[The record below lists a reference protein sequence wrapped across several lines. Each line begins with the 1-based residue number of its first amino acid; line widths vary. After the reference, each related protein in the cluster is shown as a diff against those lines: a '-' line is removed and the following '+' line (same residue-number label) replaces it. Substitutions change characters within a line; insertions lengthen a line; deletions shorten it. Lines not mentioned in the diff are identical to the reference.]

1 MSARHK
7 ILIVDDDPEVLLA
20 TKMSLK
26 RAQYQDGRFKLLTA
40 ASGREALEILRQT
53 PDVAVTVI
61 DQIMETETA
70 GIEACLRIRRDLGL
84 RRMRLILRSGV
95 ADRMP
100 TGEGFAELE
109 LSSVL
114 PKGEMTPESL
124 LASLHSAL
132 DTYYTI

>member
-1 MSARHK
+1 MAARHK
-7 ILIVDDDPEVLLA
+7 ILIVDDDPEVLLV

-26 RAQYQDGRFKLLTA
+26 RARYREGRFKLLTA
-40 ASGREALEILRQT
+40 SSGVEALEILRQN
-53 PDVAVTVI
+53 PDVAVTII

-70 GIEACLRIRRDLGL
+70 GVEACLRIRRDLGQ
-84 RRMRLILRSGV
+84 RRMRLILRSGL

-100 TGEGFAELE
+100 TGEGFDELE

-132 DTYYTI
+132 DTYYAL